1 MTYSLFTYLI
11 VILVIGVVYVVIRKS
26 GSFNPSRNNIVEEID
41 ESLEYL
47 TSKRPVDRVK
57 YFPDEQLYANF
68 CDHYNET
75 PALSAMAR
83 DILKH
88 LGLPNNSI
96 PVYIVDDL
104 DENAAGS
111 YSYGTYGTCI
121 EIKLKED
128 SYPPEVLAIL
138 IHECMHYYLRLTRMG
153 YSDKHKNEI
162 LTDTATI
169 YFGFYEFMYE
179 GYFRA
184 GYINRSE
191 MNYIEKVLKNMGMDY
206 SD

>member
-1 MTYSLFTYLI
+1 MTYSLLAYLI
-11 VILVIGVVYVVIRKS
+11 VILVIGIVYFVIRKA
-26 GSFNPSRNNIVEEID
+26 GSFHPSRSNIIEEVD

-47 TSKRPVDRVK
+47 TSKRPVDRIRYV
-57 YFPDEQLYANF
+57 PDEQIYAKF

-184 GYINRSE
+184 GYINKSE

>member
-1 MTYSLFTYLI
+1 MTDSLFAFLI
-11 VILVIGVVYVVIRKS
+11 FILVIGVVYLAISKLE
-26 GSFNPSRNNIVEEID
+26 SFHPSRRHIREEID
-41 ESLEYL
+41 ECLEYL
-47 TSKRPVDRVK
+47 TSKRPVDRIKFV
-57 YFPDEQLYANF
+57 PDEQIYARF
-68 CDHYNET
+68 CDHYTET

-104 DENAAGS
+104 DENTAGS
-111 YSYGTYGTCI
+111 YSYGSYGTCI

-138 IHECMHYYLRLTRMG
+138 IHECMHYYLRLTRVG

-169 YFGFYEFMYE
+169 YFGFYEFMYK

-191 MNYIEKVLKNMGMDY
+191 MYYIEKVLRDKGMDY